1 MSNVERF
8 PLTDLH
14 VIKSLVKKGISFE
27 DTDKGLALEFYKES
41 IRLLLDRAGTQQK
54 ELKSVLRISNN
65 LWKSLMAARIRLKEN
80 NNETADERPCV
91 R

>member
-1 MSNVERF
+1 MSNIERF

-27 DTDKGLALEFYKES
+27 DADKGLALAFYKES
-41 IRLLLDRAGTQQK
+41 IRLLLDRAGTQQE

-65 LWKSLMAARIRLKEN
+65 LWKSLIAARTRLNEN
-80 NNETADERPCV
+80 NSETADERPCV

>member
-41 IRLLLDRAGTQQK
+41 IRLLLDRAGTQHK
-54 ELKSVLRISNN
+54 ELKSVLWINNN
-65 LWKSLMAARIRLKEN
+65 LWKSLIAARTRLKEK
-80 NNETADERPCV
+80 NNEAAGERQ
-91 R
+91 